1 MKIAKLKIENS
12 IVTLLIIVLIIA
24 IGIYAYSRLSTENNS
39 PTISTENTR
48 QYKNI
53 ERGFSIDYPESLLVK
68 DFDEGETT
76 HTIVFS
82 EEVDGKNF
90 QIFFTPYLGNQVTQE
105 RINMDIP
112 DGKIIE
118 PVDIVIGEGI
128 TALAFFSNSKLGELR
143 EVWFI
148 HDGYLYQLT
157 TYKEWDEWLANI
169 MKSWKFI

>member
-1 MKIAKLKIENS
+1 
-12 IVTLLIIVLIIA
+12 
-24 IGIYAYSRLSTENNS
+24 
-39 PTISTENTR
+39 
-48 QYKNI
+48 
-53 ERGFSIDYPESLLVK
+53 
-68 DFDEGETT
+68 
-76 HTIVFS
+76 
-82 EEVDGKNF
+82 
-90 QIFFTPYLGNQVTQE
+90 
-105 RINMDIP
+105 MDIP